1 MAKYKSSAGL
11 AVGQGVIGFAL
22 IATGTICALG
32 TLLGFFGSTW
42 WLFDYAANF
51 RAHFAVVLLIVA
63 LAYSLLFSKTTGLFF
78 MVMAMV
84 NGLVLMPAYLGGPA
98 PAAAGDDLT
107 IVSFNVG
114 QRASIRDTTFRWIDS
129 VDPDLVVL
137 VEATSDWFRATEM
150 AEPYQFLNGLAPER
164 SYGIAVL
171 AREDLDAELVRVT
184 SARDN
189 TVRVEARI
197 GDKPVV
203 VYTVQSP
210 PSSNEADAS
219 IRSEYFANLTRLV
232 NQETE
237 AAVVVGDFQSTH
249 WTHTFNSLAGEADLV
264 NSLDGF
270 GLQSSWPADRWRFF
284 RMPFD
289 HLLHSEDLTTVDR
302 YLGPTLGVEHRPMVV
317 QLAIAG

>member
-1 MAKYKSSAGL
+1 
-11 AVGQGVIGFAL
+11 
-22 IATGTICALG
+22 
-32 TLLGFFGSTW
+32 
-42 WLFDYAANF
+42 LFDYAANF
-51 RAHFAVVLLIVA
+51 RAHFAVILLIVA
-63 LAYSLLFSKTTGLFF
+63 LAYSLVFSKTTGLFF
-78 MVMAMV
+78 MVMALI
-84 NGLVLMPAYLGGPA
+84 NGIVLMPTYLGGPA
-98 PAAAGDDLT
+98 PAAAGEDLT

-137 VEATSDWFRATEM
+137 VGATSDWLRATEM
-150 AEPYQFLNGLAPER
+150 AAPYQFLNGLAPER
-164 SYGIAVL
+164 PYGIAVL
-171 AREDLDAELVRVT
+171 ARDDLEAELIRVT
-184 SARDN
+184 SIRDN
-189 TVRVEARI
+189 TVRVETSI

-219 IRSEYFANLTRLV
+219 VRAEYFDNLARLV
-232 NQETE
+232 DQETE
-237 AAVVVGDFQSTH
+237 ATVVVGDFQSTH

-270 GLQSSWPADRWRFF
+270 GLQSSWPADRWRLF

-289 HLLHSEDLTTVDR
+289 HLLHSKDLTTVDR
-302 YLGPTLGVEHRPMVV
+302 YLGPTLGVDHRPMVV